1 MLAGRSAVIFSRPHV
16 GQRRRAGAIV
26 HDRMPAG
33 VVAALEVDATDS
45 LANVRVVTDVA
56 VKLPSCAPE
65 SVH

>member
-1 MLAGRSAVIFSRPHV
+1 MIFSRTHV

-33 VVAALEVDATDS
+33 VVATLEVDATDS
-45 LANVRVVTDVA
+45 LANVRVVTNVA
-56 VKLPSCAPE
+56 VKPLGCAAE